1 VTAGPSENG
10 ASPEH
15 QKRAERVS
23 AAREPSQ
30 TYRDAQTIAADS
42 TRDAQQPRQRKGAD
56 ESSQKSQSRT
66 SAGSCDVRCESSW
79 QSRAGRSTT
88 GTDLPVR
95 AICAAAQSG
104 CINCRTKA
112 DQSADPRW
120 QITHLEHMVWAHMRA
135 RPRES
140 NQDPS
145 CRRQRAR
152 GSAGDVRMSESDWG
166 MARRYKSR
174 ALSCRVSRSDPR
186 VRTARA
192 TSRKVRYP
200 FECKDPVTAEGP
212 AQLTPERRALV
223 ARVSAAGRES
233 KHTRNVA
240 NCH

>member
-1 VTAGPSENG
+1 MRKRATDRYILGLTFVRSRQHDNVRPRTRLCTFLHALLYRRQVRHRCQRAKPEPARGRAVTAGPSEIG
-10 ASPEH
+10 AGPEN

-56 ESSQKSQSRT
+56 ESSQKSQGRT
-66 SAGSCDVRCESSW
+66 SAGSCDARCESSW

-88 GTDLPVR
+88 GTNLHVR

-120 QITHLEHMVWAHMRA
+120 QIIHLEHMVWAHMRA

-140 NQDPS
+140 KRDRS
-145 CRRQRAR
+145 CRRQQAR
-152 GSAGDVRMSESDWG
+152 GSAGDVRMSESD
-166 MARRYKSR
+166 
-174 ALSCRVSRSDPR
+174 
-186 VRTARA
+186 
-192 TSRKVRYP
+192 
-200 FECKDPVTAEGP
+200 
-212 AQLTPERRALV
+212 
-223 ARVSAAGRES
+223 
-233 KHTRNVA
+233 
-240 NCH
+240 

>member
-1 VTAGPSENG
+1 MS
-10 ASPEH
+10 
-15 QKRAERVS
+15 Q
-23 AAREPSQ
+23 AR
-30 TYRDAQTIAADS
+30 
-42 TRDAQQPRQRKGAD
+42 
-56 ESSQKSQSRT
+56 KSQGRT
-66 SAGSCDVRCESSW
+66 SAGSCDARCESSW

-112 DQSADPRW
+112 DQSADPKW

-140 NQDPS
+140 KRDRS

-166 MARRYKSR
+166 MARGYKSR
-174 ALSCRVSRSDPR
+174 ALSCRVSKSVPR

-192 TSRKVRYP
+192 TSRKFASP
-200 FECKDPVTAEGP
+200 SKCKDPVTAEGP
-212 AQLTPERRALV
+212 ASLIPERRALV
-223 ARVSAAGRES
+223 VRVSAAGRES

-240 NCH
+240 YYHCKLGRSIARSIAYEVHNQAFVRGHPPHVERAPSAPCQQRTRCARSSQIRIQSL

>member
-1 VTAGPSENG
+1 VTTGPSEIG

-30 TYRDAQTIAADS
+30 THRDAQTIAADS
-42 TRDAQQPRQRKGAD
+42 TRDAQQPRQRKSAD
-56 ESSQKSQSRT
+56 ESSQKSQGRT
-66 SAGSCDVRCESSW
+66 SAGSCDARGKSSW

-135 RPRES
+135 RARES
-140 NQDPS
+140 QRDRS

-152 GSAGDVRMSESDWG
+152 GSAGDVRMPESDGATGWG
-166 MARRYKSR
+166 
-174 ALSCRVSRSDPR
+174 V
-186 VRTARA
+186 
-192 TSRKVRYP
+192 
-200 FECKDPVTAEGP
+200 
-212 AQLTPERRALV
+212 
-223 ARVSAAGRES
+223 
-233 KHTRNVA
+233 
-240 NCH
+240 